1 MLADPHPQGAALR
14 VRENHEWTQET
25 ANKSRSTQ
33 RLQRGNAQ
41 GFLCLLC
48 ALPPPLGV
56 VLPELRRGSPTS
68 LRQGYGGP
76 PKLQRR
82 RKRLRREGGCVQR
95 RLVFHSLVVQ
105 LHAELEDAGIF
116 ELRGLPPL

>member
-82 RKRLRREGGCVQR
+82 RKRLRREGGCGEMAHFSTRFR
-95 RLVFHSLVVQ
+95 RLRHFRLGPARS
-105 LHAELEDAGIF
+105 A
-116 ELRGLPPL
+116 